1 VEPQSLVDQHL
12 LTQVAAPAAVGN
24 FAASDR
30 RPTETESAAALF
42 LHYWCKSAPLTPRA
56 MMSNCNSMDK
66 PVVDSIK
73 AAVEPARAPADA
85 AAAFFPDFATVR
97 AALEAGQIGI
107 WSWDIATNVVTWS
120 SNMEVIHG
128 LPPGTFDGTYA
139 FFERDIHAD
148 DRARVKA
155 AVYEA
160 LSSGNPY
167 WVRYRVL
174 RRDQREECWIEASGR
189 VIFKNGAPAR
199 MLGICHDVTERIKLQ
214 EELRSRAKQQEA
226 LAQLG
231 ERALAETDIER
242 LLNDV
247 VSTVALTLPVDFV
260 KVLELMPGDTDL
272 LLRAGFGWKSGSIGA
287 VVMSKERDDYA
298 RHILG
303 AAVPVVTE
311 DFATESRFAV
321 PDYLRMHACVSG
333 MSTII
338 AGPDGRAYGVLGV
351 CTGRRRRFSAQDCSF
366 LAAVANLVAGAIQ
379 RRQLEQR
386 HELMIREL
394 RHRSGNLFSQLLAL
408 FSQTARNSRTM
419 AELTSN
425 YQARVMALA
434 NAHRLITEAGWK
446 STSLNDLLR
455 VVLGPFLD
463 RTSFGGPH
471 VDLEPDPTF
480 SLSAALHELASNAVK
495 HGSLS
500 VPQGRLELN
509 WSVAPSHRGMTLT
522 FDWIER
528 DGPPTRRPRRTGF
541 GSRLI
546 GLVIERQ
553 MNGEVHSSYTRDG
566 FSIRMIV
573 PLTHERWPTRAI
585 DTATQPE
592 NA

>member
-1 VEPQSLVDQHL
+1 MDTPTFGSTAKTAEPERP
-12 LTQVAAPAAVGN
+12 PAA
-24 FAASDR
+24 
-30 RPTETESAAALF
+30 SAA
-42 LHYWCKSAPLTPRA
+42 T
-56 MMSNCNSMDK
+56 
-66 PVVDSIK
+66 
-73 AAVEPARAPADA
+73 
-85 AAAFFPDFATVR
+85 FFSDFATVR
-97 AALEAGQIGI
+97 TALEAGRVGI
-107 WSWDIATNVVTWS
+107 WSWDLATDALTWS
-120 SNMEVIHG
+120 SNVEAIHG
-128 LPPGTFDGTYA
+128 LPPGAFDGTYA
-139 FFERDIHAD
+139 FFEREMHEH
-148 DRARVKA
+148 DRPRVK
-155 AVYEA
+155 EA
-160 LSSGNPY
+160 IAQALRTGDPY
-167 WVRYRVL
+167 WVRYRVVP
-174 RRDQREECWIEASGR
+174 RDKREECWIEASGT
-189 VIFKNGAPAR
+189 VIFRDGKPVR
-199 MLGICHDVTERIKLQ
+199 MVGICHDVTERIKLQ

-260 KVLELMPGDTDL
+260 EVLELMPGDTDL
-272 LLRAGFGWKSGSIGA
+272 LLRAGFGWKEGSIGS

-298 RHILG
+298 RYIL
-303 AAVPVVTE
+303 AAALPVVTE
-311 DFATESRFAV
+311 DFAVETRFTV
-321 PDYLRMHACVSG
+321 PEYLRVHRCVSG
-333 MSTII
+333 MSTLI

-351 CTGRRRRFSAQDCSF
+351 CTSRRRQFSAQDCSF

-463 RTSFGGPH
+463 RTSFHGPH
-471 VDLEPDPTF
+471 IDLEPDPTF

-546 GLVIERQ
+546 SLVIERQ
-553 MNGEVHSSYTRDG
+553 MNGEVHSAYTRGG

-573 PLTHERWPTRAI
+573 PLTHERWPTRAM
-585 DTATQPE
+585 DTATQP
-592 NA
+592 